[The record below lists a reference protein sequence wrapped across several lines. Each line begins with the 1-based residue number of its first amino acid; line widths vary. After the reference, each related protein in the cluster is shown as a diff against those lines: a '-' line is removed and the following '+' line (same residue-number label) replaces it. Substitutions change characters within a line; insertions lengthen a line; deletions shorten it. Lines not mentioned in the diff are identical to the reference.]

1 MCLDGINDALPISR
15 DAAKSPGEFDG
26 AITAI
31 AKMQSGPNSTCSTDL
46 RSHKYIQQTYQE

>member
-31 AKMQSGPNSTCSTDL
+31 AKMQSGPNWTCSTDL
-46 RSHKYIQQTYQE
+46 RSHKYIQQVYQE